1 MIPICVRIIALLFS
15 KIYGIGPMR
24 SLAIARGKL
33 DFSPVVWQEGAM
45 TASHRIA
52 PEAAPIPRYTLYD
65 EPTRPSDPR
74 FIHVETIAS
83 RSAPRDWTIRSHSH
97 RDLHQL
103 LLIADGGGVM
113 QAEAEQWRFGPA
125 SLLIAP
131 AGLVHGYRFDPA
143 TRGHILSFADRL
155 AHPAVAGPLASARAM
170 GIGKTAASMDRRL
183 AQLAAELT
191 AGGSLGALAGEAL
204 LSLILIEAAR
214 ALGAGEGAPSAAPG
228 REAALVA
235 RFRAQIEARLG
246 GGWTVAQHAQA
257 LGVSVSRLR
266 AACAAASGQAPI
278 RMLQDR
284 TMIEARRLLRHG
296 TAPVSAIAYALGF
309 ADPAYFSR
317 WFAGLEGV
325 PPGGYRRVVS
335 RP

>member
-1 MIPICVRIIALLFS
+1 MA
-15 KIYGIGPMR
+15 
-24 SLAIARGKL
+24 
-33 DFSPVVWQEGAM
+33 
-45 TASHRIA
+45 ASHRLPA
-52 PEAAPIPRYTLYD
+52 EAKPIPRYTLYD
-65 EPTRPSDPR
+65 EPVRPADPR

-83 RSAPRDWTIRSHSH
+83 RSAPRDWTIRSHAH

-155 AHPAVAGPLASARAM
+155 AHPDVAEQLASARAAS
-170 GIGKTAASMDRRL
+170 IGKAALAIDR
-183 AQLAAELT
+183 QLARLGTELT
-191 AGGSLGALAGEAL
+191 AGGALGLLAGEAL
-204 LSLILIEAAR
+204 LSLVLVEAAR
-214 ALGAGEGAPSAAPG
+214 ALGAGEAGRSAVPG

-235 RFRAQIEARLG
+235 RFRRQIEARLG
-246 GGWTVAQHAQA
+246 EGWSVAQHALA

-266 AACAAASGQAPI
+266 TACASASGQAPI

-284 TMIEARRLLRHG
+284 TMIEARRLLTHG

-317 WFAGLEGV
+317 WFARIEGV
-325 PPGGYRRVVS
+325 PPGEYRRKGTQ
-335 RP
+335 P

>member
-1 MIPICVRIIALLFS
+1 MS
-15 KIYGIGPMR
+15 
-24 SLAIARGKL
+24 
-33 DFSPVVWQEGAM
+33 
-45 TASHRIA
+45 ASHRIA

-83 RSAPRDWTIRSHSH
+83 RSAPRDWTIRSHAH

-103 LLIADGGGVM
+103 LLIVDGGGVM

-143 TRGHILSFADRL
+143 TRGHIMSFADRL
-155 AHPAVAGPLASARAM
+155 AHPALAGALASARAAS
-170 GIGKTAASMDRRL
+170 IGKAAVAIDRRL
-183 AQLAAELT
+183 GRLATELT
-191 AGGSLGALAGEAL
+191 VGGALGALAGEAL
-204 LSLILIEAAR
+204 LSLVLIEAAR
-214 ALGAGEGAPSAAPG
+214 ALGAAEAGPSTAPG

-246 GGWTVAQHAQA
+246 EGWSVAQHALA

-266 AACAAASGQAPI
+266 AACASASGQAPI
-278 RMLQDR
+278 RMIQDR
-284 TMIEARRLLRHG
+284 TMVEARRLLTHG

-309 ADPAYFSR
+309 GDPAYFSR
-317 WFAGLEGV
+317 WFARIEGV
-325 PPGGYRRVVS
+325 PPGEYRRGVAG
-335 RP
+335 P

>member
-1 MIPICVRIIALLFS
+1 MV
-15 KIYGIGPMR
+15 
-24 SLAIARGKL
+24 
-33 DFSPVVWQEGAM
+33 
-45 TASHRIA
+45 ASHRL
-52 PEAAPIPRYTLYD
+52 PTEAKPIPRYTLYD
-65 EPTRPSDPR
+65 EPMRPADPR

-83 RSAPRDWTIRSHSH
+83 RSAPRDWTIRSHAH

-143 TRGHILSFADRL
+143 TRGHILSFADML
-155 AHPAVAGPLASARAM
+155 AHPVLAGPLSSARAAS
-170 GIGKTAASMDRRL
+170 IGKAAVAIDRHL
-183 AQLAAELT
+183 ARLAAEL
-191 AGGSLGALAGEAL
+191 AGGGVLGAVAGEAL
-204 LSLILIEAAR
+204 LSLVLIEVDR
-214 ALGAGEGAPSAAPG
+214 ALGACQAGPIAAPR

-246 GGWTVAQHAQA
+246 EGWSVAQHAQA

-266 AACAAASGQAPI
+266 AACDSASGQAPI

-284 TMIEARRLLRHG
+284 TMIEARRLLTHG

-309 ADPAYFSR
+309 GDPAYFSR
-317 WFAGLEGV
+317 WFARVEGV
-325 PPGGYRRVVS
+325 PPGAYRRGVT

>member
-1 MIPICVRIIALLFS
+1 MA
-15 KIYGIGPMR
+15 
-24 SLAIARGKL
+24 
-33 DFSPVVWQEGAM
+33 
-45 TASHRIA
+45 ASHRLPA
-52 PEAAPIPRYTLYD
+52 EAKPIPRYTLYD
-65 EPTRPSDPR
+65 EPMRPSDPR

-83 RSAPRDWTIRSHSH
+83 RSAPRDWTIRSHAH

-103 LLIADGGGVM
+103 LLIVDGGGVM

-131 AGLVHGYRFDPA
+131 AGLVHGYRFDRV

-155 AHPAVAGPLASARAM
+155 AHPALAGPLASARAM
-170 GIGKTAASMDRRL
+170 AIGKAAAAIDRQLARL
-183 AQLAAELT
+183 ANELT
-191 AGGSLGALAGEAL
+191 TGGALGGLAGEAL
-204 LSLILIEAAR
+204 LNLVLIEIAR
-214 ALGAGEGAPSAAPG
+214 ALGAGEAGPSAAPG

-246 GGWTVAQHAQA
+246 EGWSVAQHAQA

-266 AACAAASGQAPI
+266 AACASASGEAPI

-284 TMIEARRLLRHG
+284 TMIEARRLLTHG

-309 ADPAYFSR
+309 GDPAYFSH
-317 WFAGLEGV
+317 WFARIEGL
-325 PPGGYRRVVS
+325 PPGEYRRGV
-335 RP
+335 RQAPQ

>member
-1 MIPICVRIIALLFS
+1 
-15 KIYGIGPMR
+15 
-24 SLAIARGKL
+24 
-33 DFSPVVWQEGAM
+33 M

-65 EPTRPSDPR
+65 EPMQPSDPR

-83 RSAPRDWTIRSHSH
+83 RSAPRDWTIRSHAH

-113 QAEAEQWRFGPA
+113 QAEAEQWRFGQA

-143 TRGHILSFADRL
+143 TRGQILSFADRL
-155 AHPAVAGPLASARAM
+155 AHPALAGTLASARAVA
-170 GIGKTAASMDRRL
+170 IGKAAASIDRQLARL
-183 AQLAAELT
+183 AKELT
-191 AGGSLGALAGEAL
+191 TGGTLGGLAGEAL
-204 LSLILIEAAR
+204 LSLVLIEITR
-214 ALGAGEGAPSAAPG
+214 ALGAGEAGPSAAPG

-246 GGWTVAQHAQA
+246 EGWSVAQHALA

-266 AACAAASGQAPI
+266 AACASASGEAPI

-284 TMIEARRLLRHG
+284 TTIEARRLLTHG

-309 ADPAYFSR
+309 GDPAYFSR
-317 WFAGLEGV
+317 WFARIEGV
-325 PPGGYRRVVS
+325 PPGEYRRKIQPPRS
-335 RP
+335 S